1 MMKLGL
7 ASPKALIDLNR
18 IKGLEYIK
26 EVGKWIRIGAMTRH
40 NAIASSKV
48 LAEKAPIMVE
58 AANQIGDPQVRNLG
72 TIGGSLAHADPAGDW
87 GSVLIALRGL
97 VQVTSRRGSKLVMV
111 DKFFVNSFTPRL
123 RSGELVTEVRIPT
136 PPRRSG
142 GAYVKLERR
151 AGDFA
156 IAAAA
161 VQLTL
166 DNNDRVRSVGIGL
179 TSLGPTNL
187 RAVKAEKILTGQM
200 PTAEVVEEAA
210 KAAAAESRPF
220 TDPLRGSQ
228 DYKRAMAAV
237 LTKRAIMM
245 AVSRARGG
253 G

>member
-1 MMKLGL
+1 
-7 ASPKALIDLNR
+7 
-18 IKGLEYIK
+18 
-26 EVGKWIRIGAMTRH
+26 
-40 NAIASSKV
+40 
-48 LAEKAPIMVE
+48 
-58 AANQIGDPQVRNLG
+58 
-72 TIGGSLAHADPAGDW
+72 
-87 GSVLIALRGL
+87 
-97 VQVTSRRGSKLVMV
+97 MV
-111 DKFFVNSFTPRL
+111 DKFFVNSFTPKL

-187 RAVKAEKILTGQM
+187 RAVKAEKILTGQL